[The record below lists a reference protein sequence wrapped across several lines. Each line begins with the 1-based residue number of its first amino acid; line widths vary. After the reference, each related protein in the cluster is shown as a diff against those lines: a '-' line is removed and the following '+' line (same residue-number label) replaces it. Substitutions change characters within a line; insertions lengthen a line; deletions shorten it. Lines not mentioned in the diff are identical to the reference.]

1 MKGERMEAFL
11 RNGRSLLL
19 AYDQG
24 LEHGP
29 STDFDERNVNPS
41 FAMDIAVKGGFNGV
55 VFQKGVAERFYTGKV
70 PLIVKLN
77 GKSNIPKGEPLS
89 RQVGR
94 EEDAGRLGA
103 KGAGYTIDRGSAPE
117 REMVREFRR

>member
-29 STDFDERNVNPS
+29 STAFDERNGSPS

-55 VFQKGVAERFYTGKV
+55 VFQKGVAERFYTENV

-77 GKSNIPKGEPLS
+77 GKSNIRKGEPQS
-89 RQVGR
+89 RQRASGKPADAVGLQ
-94 EEDAGRLGA
+94 G
-103 KGAGYTIDRGSAPE
+103 
-117 REMVREFRR
+117 